1 MALSIFLKNEICTK
15 SRVITWEK
23 RMIKFKLLILSSA
36 QLLFYFISCHEKINL
51 QTKKTKISIQLFY
64 NDYINIIERIPFN
77 KEIINGIHS
86 AWEYRYDHAIIIP
99 ISTSKANMIGDGQK
113 LHRQK
118 ANPETN
124 IPMKA
129 VFLSLYLKK

>member
-1 MALSIFLKNEICTK
+1 M
-15 SRVITWEK
+15 
-23 RMIKFKLLILSSA
+23 
-36 QLLFYFISCHEKINL
+36 
-51 QTKKTKISIQLFY
+51 
-64 NDYINIIERIPFN
+64 
-77 KEIINGIHS
+77 
-86 AWEYRYDHAIIIP
+86 
-99 ISTSKANMIGDGQK
+99 ANMIGDGQK